1 MTNTHE
7 TILLKIIVRSLKK
20 GRLLTPSRYG
30 QPKLAAGKKAKV
42 TVRDITVCG
51 FRGWRGGCDGL
62 RSSASFRLILEKA
75 AGFTN
80 FAVKN

>member
-1 MTNTHE
+1 MERTMRKCL
-7 TILLKIIVRSLKK
+7 ILILTV
-20 GRLLTPSRYG
+20 LLTMAFSVPVS
-30 QPKLAAGKKAKV
+30 AAKTSISFEKAKV